1 MTNSVLVTGASGL
14 IGRRLTE
21 ILLQKGCR
29 VSHLGRDRRTGT
41 VPSYRW
47 NPETGYIDID
57 AIRGIDTI
65 VHLAGAGIGDKRWS
79 ASRKKEILESRV
91 KSTALLRDALATHP
105 HGVKTVIAIS
115 AIGYYGRGDETRN
128 FTEEDGPGDDFL
140 SSVVVDWERETQRL
154 VSDGLRL
161 VTLRTGVVF
170 SDRGGALPE
179 IMRPIRFGVGA
190 ALGTGKQLLSWI
202 HIDDLCEM
210 FAWAIERPV
219 SGVFNAVASYPI
231 SNAEL
236 TRALGRRMRRPLL
249 LPPIPAWLLQVALGE
264 MADLVLYGNRVSCD
278 KVIRSG
284 FAFRFPECEKALDDL
299 IAS

>member
-1 MTNSVLVTGASGL
+1 LTNSVLVTGASGL

-29 VSHLGRDRRTGT
+29 VSHLGRVQRTGT
-41 VPSYRW
+41 VSSYRW
-47 NPETGYIDID
+47 DPETGYIDKE
-57 AIRGIDTI
+57 AIRGMDTI

-91 KSTALLRDALATHP
+91 KSSALLRDILATQS
-105 HGVKTVIAIS
+105 HGVKTVISIS
-115 AIGYYGRGDETRN
+115 AIGYYGRGDETRT
-128 FTEEDGPGDDFL
+128 FTEEDSPGDDFL

-154 VSDGLRL
+154 ATDGLRL

-190 ALGTGKQLLSWI
+190 PLGTGKQWLSWI

-219 SGVFNAVASYPI
+219 SGVFNAVSPHPV

-236 TRALGRRMRRPLL
+236 THALGRRMRRPLL
-249 LPPIPAWLLQVALGE
+249 LPPIPAWLLRLVLGE
-264 MADLVLYGNRVSCD
+264 MADLVLYGSRVSCD
-278 KVIRSG
+278 RVVRSG